1 MGRSISTRRYEA
13 EQKREASITKVDIE
27 MSKYGYQY
35 LPCYPDVIRSDP
47 MVRNPKTNKVMPLQL
62 RLAKKLVKN
71 ENGNIIREVLETL
84 EMKRGVIAQ

>member
-1 MGRSISTRRYEA
+1 MGRSISMRRYEA
-13 EQKREASITKVDIE
+13 EQKREASITKVDVE
-27 MSKYGYQY
+27 MNKYGYQY
-35 LPCYPDVIRSDP
+35 LPCYPDVIRNDP

-84 EMKRGVIAQ
+84 EMKRGVMAQ